1 MPTKPTIVAP
11 KTGSKKR
18 VETCRQRGT
27 STVQPL
33 VACARG
39 SRRIGSAS
47 NASGVKTKTTQNSRR
62 LAIFFCPRSGGSRH
76 KPGRQ
81 QHFFCKFTKLMWQT
95 LAMAVAVSSSS
106 QLCCFAASAEGTV
119 SAQSD
124 NRVFVTSR
132 QQNGLPEK
140 ISVE

>member
-62 LAIFFCPRSGGSRH
+62 LAIFLSKVRWLSPQAG
-76 KPGRQ
+76 KTTA
-81 QHFFCKFTKLMWQT
+81 FFCKFTKLMWQT
-95 LAMAVAVSSSS
+95 LAMAVAS